1 MLDRILQFCKDEGKR
16 DKVFQC
22 VAYTFLGML
31 TILILFFRTFF
42 AMPDWLDR
50 LYINFTVATLF
61 VAIVLHAPEIF
72 KDRYLLILAIG
83 LTVSLI
89 TSYCIQGTAMEYI
102 RNTLF
107 FLGTLAILP
116 YIKLDK
122 KVIWIFLTAYVLHFL
137 ILAIFARRSWQDTDA
152 VIYRI
157 NENITSYV
165 CFFAG
170 ALLLGFGSIVKNWK
184 LRLVVYL
191 LAIACMG
198 TLLLF
203 GGRTSMIAAI
213 CFGGYF
219 ILKGLFSKLKM
230 RTIEIFVAVVFVFG
244 IAVAYFYAEI
254 LYDWMGAEGLK
265 FFGKDI
271 FTGRQRVWSDAFSQL
286 KGNVLFGLGYD
297 FVTEYNQQGVVKTG
311 INLHS
316 QPMGYL
322 VTFGIFAFLFY
333 TLLLAR
339 LTVKTGAGKR
349 MTVGFL
355 IAAIISS
362 YFEPCLFSTHI
373 IIYQPI
379 VLVLLYQF
387 DANAAKKRRKTF
399 AMQNEEVST
408 EETLRRTDKISVIVP
423 VYNIVGYLE
432 ECVNTILKQ
441 TYPHLEIILIDDG
454 SKDGSGEL
462 CDRLAEQDTRIRVI
476 HKENGG
482 VSLARNVG
490 LDNATGDF
498 VAFVDGDDYV
508 DERIYE
514 KLLNKT
520 SNGEDA
526 VFCRFEKNSS
536 DGGVLKYFELSLENL
551 VENPKEL
558 TPFMIF
564 DSRKEGDIVYTHNI
578 HGAIWRVLF
587 KREIIERENIRFYQD
602 VKIGEDKIFVLEY
615 LSHCEKCALVDEY
628 LYHYRIDRLDS
639 AMTKLHEDYERY
651 YNRGIEHL
659 QGYTRFL
666 ENNKK
671 LEPAQKDKY
680 YALEKFDFAFNFLV
694 KMLRATKDCKAVATR
709 YKKDAVLQE
718 AIQSVRIKDL
728 KKAGYSFKRILPTI
742 LIKWRWFGILKL
754 VSK

>member
-1 MLDRILQFCKDEGKR
+1 MVDKILQFCKDERKR
-16 DKVFQC
+16 DKIFQYT
-22 VAYTFLGML
+22 AYAYLGLL

-50 LYINFTVATLF
+50 LYINLAVATLS
-61 VAIVLHAPEIF
+61 VAIILHAPEIF
-72 KDRYLLILAIG
+72 KDKYLLILAAG
-83 LTVSLI
+83 LFVFLI
-89 TSYCIQGTAMEYI
+89 TSYCLRGTGMEYI
-102 RNTLF
+102 RNTLL

-122 KVIWIFLTAYVLHFL
+122 KSIWIFLTAYVVHFL
-137 ILAIFARRSWQDTDA
+137 ILVVFARRSWQDTDA

-170 ALLLGFGSIVKNWK
+170 ALLLGLGSIIKNWK
-184 LRLVVYL
+184 LRASMYL

-213 CFGGYF
+213 CFGVYF

-230 RTIEIFVAVVFVFG
+230 RAIEIFVVVIFVFG
-244 IAVAYFYAEI
+244 IAFAYFYAEI
-254 LYDWMGAEGLK
+254 LYNWMGAEGLK
-265 FFGKDI
+265 FFGKDV

-339 LTVKTGAGKR
+339 LTVKTGAGKKI
-349 MTVGFL
+349 TVGFL
-355 IAAIISS
+355 IATIISS

-379 VLVLLYQF
+379 VLILLYQF
-387 DANAAKKRRKTF
+387 DAKFAKKGRKTF
-399 AMQNEEVST
+399 AMQNKEVST
-408 EETLRRTDKISVIVP
+408 GEAARRTDKISVIVP
-423 VYNIVGYLE
+423 VYNIVHYLE

-441 TYPHLEIILIDDG
+441 TYPHLEIILVDDG

-462 CDRLAEQDTRIRVI
+462 CDRLAEKDPRIRVI

-514 KLLNKT
+514 KLLCKT
-520 SNGEDA
+520 SDGEDA

-536 DGGVLKYFELSLENL
+536 DGGVLKYYELSLGDL

-558 TPFMIF
+558 TPFMMF
-564 DSRKEGDIVYTHNI
+564 DSRKEGDTVYTHNI
-578 HGAIWRVLF
+578 HGAIWRTLF
-587 KREIIERENIRFYQD
+587 KREIIEREHIRFYQD

-615 LSHCEKCALVDEY
+615 LSHCQKCALVDEY

-651 YNRGIEHL
+651 YQRGIEHL

-666 ENNKK
+666 ENNGK
-671 LEPAQKDKY
+671 LESAQKEKY
-680 YALEKFDFAFNFLV
+680 YILEKFDFAFNFLI
-694 KMLRATKDCKAVATR
+694 KMLRATKDKKAVAAR
-709 YKKDAVLQE
+709 YQEDLFLQE
-718 AIQSVRIKDL
+718 AIQSVTVKEL
-728 KKAGYSFKRILPTI
+728 KKVGYSFKRILPTV
-742 LIKWRWFGILKL
+742 LMKRRWFGILKL